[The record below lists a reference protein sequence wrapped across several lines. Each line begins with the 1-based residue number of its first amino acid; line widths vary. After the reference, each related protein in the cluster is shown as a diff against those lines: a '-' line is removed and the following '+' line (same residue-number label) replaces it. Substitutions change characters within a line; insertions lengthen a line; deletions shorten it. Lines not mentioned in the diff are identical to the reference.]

1 MSYRAQYGIN
11 ACRFL
16 FFVQS
21 FGNLLLARGT
31 DLFRHYE
38 MIHLSAILKLRSET
52 LKRVLNLFVLFI
64 DGLDILIE
72 VLIEMIFIIFFK
84 CID

>member
-1 MSYRAQYGIN
+1 MPKGLHFMSLWGATSPNKKHRAQYGIN

-52 LKRVLNLFVLFI
+52 R
-64 DGLDILIE
+64 
-72 VLIEMIFIIFFK
+72 
-84 CID
+84 

>member
-1 MSYRAQYGIN
+1 MPKGLHFMSLGGATSTHVSYRAQYGIN

-21 FGNLLLARGT
+21 FGNLLLARET

-52 LKRVLNLFVLFI
+52 R
-64 DGLDILIE
+64 
-72 VLIEMIFIIFFK
+72 
-84 CID
+84 